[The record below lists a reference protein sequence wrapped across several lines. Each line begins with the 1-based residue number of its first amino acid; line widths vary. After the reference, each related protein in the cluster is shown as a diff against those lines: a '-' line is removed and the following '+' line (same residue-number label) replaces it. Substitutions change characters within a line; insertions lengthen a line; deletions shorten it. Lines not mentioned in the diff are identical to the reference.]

1 MLPHSLAGQFLCPW
15 RQSPIRVGLGRYE
28 SQQALTQIGNKGEA
42 GTRLK
47 IPPWRSAPNPLPVWE
62 HRGMRTN
69 GRTKDGKCCRPQQ
82 ASPTAHIPGSTVLS
96 STFSLP
102 TARRDALGGNTCTST
117 SVAPQRWLGFSKAI
131 DQTRKRAQVC
141 WESAT
146 MGQFYLKNFLK
157 SGESK
162 SYITLV
168 LQRGSLNYQPH
179 RSSKHL
185 SLRRKQILFCSWPG
199 LAVFLLR
206 QPDLLLDEV
215 IYCPTQCQVCRIR
228 KSGRLSCCS
237 PI

>member
-15 RQSPIRVGLGRYE
+15 RQSPIRVALGRYE

-47 IPPWRSAPNPLPVWE
+47 IPPWHSALNPLPVWE
-62 HRGMRTN
+62 HRGMRMN
-69 GRTKDGKCCRPQQ
+69 WRTKDGKCCRPRQ
-82 ASPTAHIPGSTVLS
+82 ASPTARIPGSAVLS

-102 TARRDALGGNTCTST
+102 TARRDALGHACTST
-117 SVAPQRWLGFSKAI
+117 SAAPRRWLGFSKAI
-131 DQTRKRAQVC
+131 EQTRKRAQLC
-141 WESAT
+141 RESSERGIAT
-146 MGQFYLKNFLK
+146 MGQFYLKIFLK
-157 SGESK
+157 SEESK

-199 LAVFLLR
+199 LAVLLLR
-206 QPDLLLDEV
+206 QPLTCSWMRLFTLLHSARYQEEWEA
-215 IYCPTQCQVCRIR
+215 
-228 KSGRLSCCS
+228 
-237 PI
+237 